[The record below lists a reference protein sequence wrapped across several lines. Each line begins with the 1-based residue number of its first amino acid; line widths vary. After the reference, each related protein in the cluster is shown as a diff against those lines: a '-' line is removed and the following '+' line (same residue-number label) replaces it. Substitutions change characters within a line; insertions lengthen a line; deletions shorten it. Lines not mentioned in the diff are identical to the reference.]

1 MKPSRSALFELG
13 NHESVVR
20 APEDEVRLR
29 MEIGAIFRKA
39 VIRDESFRN
48 ELVENHHWTPSTPA
62 IPCEWSRTVGDVF
75 DAAERFF
82 EQGHD
87 TVAVPVLVR
96 ENGMVKL
103 VVGAMDRSSGLRGI
117 GDGDSIMSLLA
128 TMDDLYKTASGSG
141 NWVIADVDGLD
152 IAPFR
157 L

>member
-13 NHESVVR
+13 DYESVVR

-29 MEIGAIFRKA
+29 MEIGSLFRKS
-39 VIRDESFRN
+39 VIRDESFRD
-48 ELVENHHWTPSTPA
+48 ELIENHHWTPSTPA
-62 IPCEWSRTVGDVF
+62 IPCEWSRTVGDVL

-82 EQGHD
+82 VQGHD
-87 TVAVPVLVR
+87 TVAVPVLIR
-96 ENGMVKL
+96 ENGAVKL
-103 VVGAMDRSSGLRGI
+103 VVGVMDKGSGLRGI
-117 GDGDSIMSLLA
+117 GDGDSIMSLSA

-141 NWVIADVDGLD
+141 SWIIADVDGLD